1 MVALWN
7 QLHTLADVGGG
18 NHGEIHEV
26 SQAYDR
32 PPLLSGLKAAVRRA
46 VFLSSHCHCI
56 NIVSHIHPVKLR
68 HFLMATAMISAK
80 AELSVN
86 ADISIKL

>member
-1 MVALWN
+1 M
-7 QLHTLADVGGG
+7 GGG

-26 SQAYDR
+26 SQAYYR
-32 PPLLSGLKAAVRRA
+32 PPLLSGLKAAARHA
-46 VFLSSHCHCI
+46 VISSSHCYCT

-68 HFLMATAMISAK
+68 HFLMPTAMIGAK

-86 ADISIKL
+86 ADICIKL